1 MCLLS
6 SVEFRERVCR
16 NDAMWF
22 QYLVLNSFSVSPMY
36 VSGVGLSLLVTVAW
50 LITDGCRQFPSSGQ
64 ASFCRQLHVLLSF
77 VLLVGVSLCSDDFS
91 IRLLWLSMICLV
103 LFMQL

>member
-1 MCLLS
+1 MFA
-6 SVEFRERVCR
+6 EFGRV
-16 NDAMWF
+16 F
-22 QYLVLNSFSVSPMY
+22 
-36 VSGVGLSLLVTVAW
+36 
-50 LITDGCRQFPSSGQ
+50 
-64 ASFCRQLHVLLSF
+64 LLSF